1 MVDAVTDETSGAVLS
16 PLLQPWPERVS
27 GLRAELNLA
36 RELAVTS
43 FKLKYAAST
52 LGYVWSLLKPL
63 MLYGMMYLV
72 FAFFLLRNR
81 ITPQENF
88 AAQLLVG
95 IVIWFFFNEA
105 THAALTSVVAN
116 TDMLR
121 KAYFPRWILVVA
133 ALVSS
138 TMTLAV
144 NMALILVLGLIF
156 HWYHIGLQS
165 LFVIP
170 LLLELFCLALGLGLI
185 LAAIYVYFR
194 DLGHIWDVV
203 LQLLFYASGIV
214 VPWFTLVPRPVLVF
228 IAMNPVAQITEDV
241 RRAIVTPVIPWSE
254 GVLRVLT
261 VVPIAIVVAALPFG
275 WWLFNRVAPRFGE
288 RL

>member
-144 NMALILVLGLIF
+144 NMVLILVLGF
-156 HWYHIGLQS
+156 
-165 LFVIP
+165 
-170 LLLELFCLALGLGLI
+170 
-185 LAAIYVYFR
+185 
-194 DLGHIWDVV
+194 
-203 LQLLFYASGIV
+203 
-214 VPWFTLVPRPVLVF
+214 
-228 IAMNPVAQITEDV
+228 
-241 RRAIVTPVIPWSE
+241 
-254 GVLRVLT
+254 
-261 VVPIAIVVAALPFG
+261 
-275 WWLFNRVAPRFGE
+275 
-288 RL
+288 